1 MICGKTLKDKI
12 RNECIREITG
22 VESTTEVMKSQ
33 RLRRYRHVE
42 RMTEEKA
49 LIMAR
54 KILVYGKKIGRS
66 KKWIE
71 LVTEDIRKSKLEDLI
86 PTTNALGKKAAKT
99 GGPLASTNKH
109 QVSINEETNGR

>member
-33 RLRRYRHVE
+33 RLRWYRHVE

-54 KILVYGKKIGRS
+54 KNSCLWKKNRQTKEMDRAGNRRHKEKQTGKLDSHNKC
-66 KKWIE
+66 
-71 LVTEDIRKSKLEDLI
+71 IRKKGCKNWWT
-86 PTTNALGKKAAKT
+86 P
-99 GGPLASTNKH
+99 ASTNKH